1 MINIGG
7 GDIIDKD
14 KIEVRCKGT
23 YVDKHGNKKP
33 CNRKFFVGSPGF
45 DIYGKPK
52 EIIVKCPKCGTYN
65 VITCEIEERVIVRV
79 RE

>member
-1 MINIGG
+1 MNLINIGG

-14 KIEVRCKGT
+14 KIEVRCKGIRK
-23 YVDKHGNKKP
+23 DGQP

-45 DIYGKPK
+45 DIFGKPK

-65 VITCEIEERVIVRV
+65 IITCEIEEKVIVKIKYP
-79 RE
+79 